1 MHIRYA
7 VGKDHYTRLNTAE
20 LRHHFLVENIFVPGQ
35 AELTYWE
42 TERTVLGGI
51 VPLDSP
57 IPLASEPAL
66 ASDYFCE
73 RREAGVFNLGG
84 PGEVTVDGQRFSL
97 GLRDALYISRG
108 SRDVSFAST
117 DRSNPAR
124 CYLISYPAHTTHP
137 TSLVPAGSA
146 NRVDLGTSATANE
159 RTIFQYI
166 HEGGAPSCQLVTGLT
181 QLKTGSIWNT
191 MPPHT
196 HLRRS
201 EVYFYFDLPDSAAVF
216 HFMGT
221 AEETRHLILHS
232 GQAVLSP
239 SWSIHSGCA
248 TEAYAFIWAMG
259 GENQKFTDMDGI
271 KISDLK

>member
-1 MHIRYA
+1 MQIRYA
-7 VGKDHYTRLNTAE
+7 VGKEQYKYMINEE
-20 LRHHFLVENIFVPGQ
+20 LRRHFLVENLFIPGRS
-35 AELTYWE
+35 ELLYWE

-51 VPLDSP
+51 VPVDAP
-57 IPLASEPAL
+57 IALENEPEL

-73 RREAGVFNLGG
+73 RREAGAFNLGG
-84 PGEVTVDGQRFSL
+84 PGEVIVDGQTFAL
-97 GLRDALYISRG
+97 GLRDAIYIGRG
-108 SRDVSFAST
+108 SREVSFVST
-117 DRSNPAR
+117 DAANPAR
-124 CYLISYPAHTTHP
+124 FYLISYPAHAAYP
-137 TSLVPAGSA
+137 TQLVAKGSA
-146 NRVDLGTSATANE
+146 NRVDLGATATANE

-166 HEGGAPSCQLVTGLT
+166 HEGGAKSCQLVTGLT
-181 QLKTGSIWNT
+181 QLNTGSIWNT

-201 EVYFYFDLPDSAAVF
+201 EVYFYFDLPNSAAVF
-216 HFMGT
+216 HFMG
-221 AEETRHLILHS
+221 EGQETRHLVVHS

>member
-1 MHIRYA
+1 MHIRYTI
-7 VGKDHYTRLNTAE
+7 GKDHYTRLNTKE
-20 LRHHFLVENIFVPGQ
+20 LRSHFLVDNIFLPGH

-57 IPLASEPAL
+57 ISLDSDPAL
-66 ASDYFCE
+66 AAEYFCE
-73 RREAGVFNLGG
+73 RREVGVFNLGG
-84 PGEVTVDGQRFSL
+84 PGQVVIDSHPFTLSP
-97 GLRDALYISRG
+97 RDALYIGRG
-108 SRDVSFAST
+108 ARAVSFSSA
-117 DRSNPAR
+117 DNANPAR
-124 CYLISYPAHTTHP
+124 YYLISYPAHTAHP
-137 TSLVPAGSA
+137 HCLIPKSSA
-146 NRVDLGTSATANE
+146 NRVDLGATPTANE

-166 HEGGAPSCQLVTGLT
+166 HEGGAPSCQLVTGMT
-181 QLKTGSIWNT
+181 ELKTGSIWNT

-201 EVYFYFDLPDSAAVF
+201 EVYLYFDLPENAALF

-221 AEETRHLILHS
+221 DDETRHLVLHS

-239 SWSIHSGCA
+239 SWSIHAGCG
-248 TEAYAFIWAMG
+248 TEAYSFIWAMG

-271 KISDLK
+271 KINALI

>member
-1 MHIRYA
+1 MQIRYA
-7 VGKDHYTRLNTAE
+7 VGKEQYQRMTTEE
-20 LRHHFLVENIFVPGQ
+20 LRRHFLVENLFTHGRS
-35 AELTYWE
+35 ELLYWE

-51 VPLDSP
+51 VPVDA
-57 IPLASEPAL
+57 PLALENEPEL

-73 RREAGVFNLGG
+73 RREAGAFNLGG
-84 PGEVTVDGQRFSL
+84 PGEVIVDGKTFAL
-97 GLRDALYISRG
+97 GLRDAIYIGRG
-108 SRDVSFAST
+108 SREVSFVST
-117 DRSNPAR
+117 DAANPAR
-124 CYLISYPAHTTHP
+124 FYLISYPAHAAYP
-137 TSLVPAGSA
+137 TQLVAKGSA
-146 NRVDLGTSATANE
+146 NRVDLGATATANE

-166 HEGGAPSCQLVTGLT
+166 HEGGAKSCQLVTGLT
-181 QLKTGSIWNT
+181 QLNTGSIWNT

-216 HFMGT
+216 HFMG
-221 AEETRHLILHS
+221 EGQETRHLVLHS

>member
-7 VGKDHYTRLNTAE
+7 VGKDQYTRMTTAE
-20 LRHHFLVENIFVPGQ
+20 LRAHFLIEKIFVPSQ

-51 VPLDSP
+51 VPVDAP
-57 IPLASEPAL
+57 IVLESDPAL
-66 ASDYFCE
+66 ASEYFCE

-84 PGEVTVDGQRFSL
+84 PGEVSVDGQKFAL
-97 GLRDALYISRG
+97 GLRDGLYIGRG
-108 SRDVSFAST
+108 SREVLFASS
-117 DRSNPAR
+117 DKANPAH
-124 CYLISYPAHTTHP
+124 YYFISYPAHAAYP
-137 TSLVPAGSA
+137 TALVPQGAA
-146 NRVDLGTSATANE
+146 NRVDLGATATANE

-166 HEGGAPSCQLVTGLT
+166 HESGARSCQLVTGMT

-201 EVYFYFDLPDSAAVF
+201 EVYLYFDLPENAAVF
-216 HFMGT
+216 HFMG
-221 AEETRHLILHS
+221 AGDETRHLVMHS

-239 SWSIHSGCA
+239 SWSIHCGCA
-248 TEAYAFIWAMG
+248 TEAYSFVWAMG
-259 GENQKFTDMDGI
+259 GENQRFTDMDGI

>member
-1 MHIRYA
+1 MQIRYA
-7 VGKDHYTRLNTAE
+7 AGKDQYERMTTAE
-20 LRHHFLVENIFVPGQ
+20 LRAHFLVEEIFVPGR

-51 VPLDSP
+51 VPVDAP
-57 IPLASEPAL
+57 ISLESDPAL
-66 ASDYFCE
+66 AAEYFCE

-84 PGEVTVDGQRFSL
+84 PGEISVDGRPYAL
-97 GLRDALYISRG
+97 GLCDGLYISRG
-108 SRDVSFAST
+108 SREVSFASS
-117 DRSNPAR
+117 DKANPAR
-124 CYLISYPAHTTHP
+124 YYLISYPAHAAYP
-137 TSLVPAGSA
+137 TGLVPQGSA
-146 NRVDLGTSATANE
+146 NRVDLGASATANE

-166 HEGGAPSCQLVTGLT
+166 HEGGARSCQLVTGMT
-181 QLKTGSIWNT
+181 QLKTGSTWNT

-201 EVYFYFDLPDSAAVF
+201 EVYLYFDLPENAAVF
-216 HFMGT
+216 HFMG
-221 AEETRHLILHS
+221 AGDETRHLVMHS

-239 SWSIHSGCA
+239 SWSIHCGCA
-248 TEAYAFIWAMG
+248 TEAYSFIWAMG

>member
-7 VGKDHYTRLNTAE
+7 VGKDQYQRMTTAE
-20 LRHHFLVENIFVPGQ
+20 LRAHFLVEKVFVPGR

-51 VPLDSP
+51 VPADAP
-57 IPLASEPAL
+57 IALECDPELASE
-66 ASDYFCE
+66 YFCE

-84 PGEVTVDGQRFSL
+84 PGGVSVDGQQFAL
-97 GLRDALYISRG
+97 GSRDGLYIGRG
-108 SRDVSFAST
+108 SREVSFASAGAAH
-117 DRSNPAR
+117 PAR
-124 CYLISYPAHTTHP
+124 FYLVSYPAHAPYP
-137 TSLVPAGSA
+137 TSLVPQGAA
-146 NRVDLGTSATANE
+146 NRVDLGATATANE

-166 HEGGAPSCQLVTGLT
+166 HEGGARSCQLVTGMT

-201 EVYFYFDLPDSAAVF
+201 EVYLYLDLPENSAVF
-216 HFMGT
+216 HFMGVGD
-221 AEETRHLILHS
+221 ETRHLVIHS

-239 SWSIHSGCA
+239 SWSIHCGCA
-248 TEAYAFIWAMG
+248 TEAYSFIWAMG
-259 GENQKFTDMDGI
+259 GENQRFTDMDGI